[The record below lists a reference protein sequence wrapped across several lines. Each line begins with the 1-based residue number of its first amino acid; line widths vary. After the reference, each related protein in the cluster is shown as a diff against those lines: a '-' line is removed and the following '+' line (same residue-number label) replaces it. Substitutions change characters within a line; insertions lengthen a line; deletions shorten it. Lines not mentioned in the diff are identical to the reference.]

1 MKRKSDESSDQP
13 PPRENNRYTI
23 PLQLEIELSRGF
35 GKGKERIPARPV
47 DLSIGGVACHVPI
60 DKAFKVGKRFRI
72 FIADFPCFAEVRNV
86 SVEDQFMRVG
96 MSFIR
101 LELDI
106 QERIVD
112 AIEKAKFESSRLK
125 PDS

>member
-1 MKRKSDESSDQP
+1 MKRKPDEPSEVPS
-13 PPRENNRYTI
+13 RENNRYTI
-23 PLQLEIELSRGF
+23 PLQLEIEVSQGF
-35 GKGKERIPARPV
+35 GKGKERVTARPV
-47 DLSIGGVACHVPI
+47 DLSIGGVACYVPSH
-60 DKAFKVGKRFRI
+60 KAYRVGKRFRI
-72 FIADFPCFAEVRNV
+72 FIADFPCFAEVRNM
-86 SVEDQFMRVG
+86 SVEGDLTRLG

-112 AIEKAKFESSRLK
+112 AIQHAKTESSRLK